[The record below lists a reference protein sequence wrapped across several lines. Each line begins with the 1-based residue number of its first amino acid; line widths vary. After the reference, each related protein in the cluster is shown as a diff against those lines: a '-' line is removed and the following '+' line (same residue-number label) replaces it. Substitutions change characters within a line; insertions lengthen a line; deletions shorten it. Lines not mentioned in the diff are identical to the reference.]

1 MCLSSW
7 AVILIG
13 RVGWLMTL
21 FIWQE
26 EPTAKKK
33 PTHISTCKWLNSLK
47 DCYSEISMQSILF
60 AKYFLQIYPANSQLA
75 PCFALY
81 SKILSKLHRI
91 ETYIKRMYAKQGP
104 AFGHGFRQAHQ
115 AKMWNQKLS
124 KNTSLTHIPPLAK
137 SNFLHNT
144 QDRRIKHCRQYVS
157 SKQNPPNIT
166 WHTWIETTIKKK
178 VARLF
183 IGEPIS

>member
-1 MCLSSW
+1 MAKFFERLLLRNKYAINLICKILLTDISCKLSAS
-7 AVILIG
+7 
-13 RVGWLMTL
+13 TL
-21 FIWQE
+21 
-26 EPTAKKK
+26 
-33 PTHISTCKWLNSLK
+33 
-47 DCYSEISMQSILF
+47 
-60 AKYFLQIYPANSQLA
+60 
-75 PCFALY
+75 CFALY

-91 ETYIKRMYAKQGP
+91 ETYINRMYAKQGP